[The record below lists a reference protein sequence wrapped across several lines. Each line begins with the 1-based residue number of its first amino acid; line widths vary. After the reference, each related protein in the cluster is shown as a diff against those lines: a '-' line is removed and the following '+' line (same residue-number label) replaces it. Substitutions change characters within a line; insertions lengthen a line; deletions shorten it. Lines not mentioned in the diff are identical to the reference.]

1 MFIGQ
6 YSHTLDDK
14 NRLALPARFRADL
27 ERGVAMTAGTGKHLM
42 AYPLAEF
49 EKLAE
54 KVDGLQLIGQEAE
67 TLRRLVFVNA
77 AIGEMDKQGRVLVP
91 EHLRAH
97 AEIQREAVV
106 VGVGKFIEIWSPA
119 NWEKAKAEVQ
129 DAATQRHVW
138 ARLGI

>member
-27 ERGVAMTAGTGKHLM
+27 ERGVALTAGTGKNLLV
-42 AYPLAEF
+42 YPLPEF

-54 KVDGLQLIGQEAE
+54 KVDALQLIGQEAE
-67 TLRRLVFVNA
+67 TLRRLLFVNA
-77 AIGEMDKQGRVLVP
+77 AMSELDKQGRVLLP

-97 AEIQREAVV
+97 AEIEKEVVV
-106 VGVGKFIEIWSPA
+106 VGVGKFIEIWNPA
-119 NWEKAKAEVQ
+119 NWAQAKAEVQ
-129 DAATQRHVW
+129 EAATQKHVW

>member
-27 ERGVAMTAGTGKHLM
+27 ERGVALTAGTGKNLL
-42 AYPLAEF
+42 AYPLPEF

-54 KVDGLQLIGQEAE
+54 KVDALQLIGQEAE
-67 TLRRLVFVNA
+67 TLRRLLFVNA
-77 AIGEMDKQGRVLVP
+77 AMGEMDKQGRVLLP

-97 AEIQREAVV
+97 AEIEKEAVV
-106 VGVGKFIEIWSPA
+106 VGVGKFIEIWNPA
-119 NWEKAKAEVQ
+119 NWVQAKAEVQ
-129 DAATQRHVW
+129 EAATQKHVW